1 MSFRRRLLL
10 VMLAVLVVAQLGTAL
25 ATLDTIRRDVLNK
38 GSREIDVA
46 LDVTRQLLAERGR
59 HLRDNVAVLASDFG
73 FRAAVAT
80 QDTNTL
86 NSVLLNHGERAGA
99 DMVLLTD
106 PDGRILA
113 SSHQEIGTRMPF
125 ESLWKEASNHDS
137 AVGVVLQDGVP
148 YQMVLMPVR
157 APGLIGWVGMGFML
171 DDQLAREIGDL
182 TRLSVSFMVDETGH
196 EKTPPAFV
204 VGALQSAPA
213 SVLDTFRN
221 ALMQGRFIDHSDM
234 EEMTDTLARATL
246 LQSDGSGR
254 TWVIIQHGRGNL
266 LAVYDALSWQ
276 LLWIFAVMLILTATV
291 AALIARSMTRP
302 LLQLVA
308 SARRIGRGERLAAL
322 DHGRH
327 REIGLL
333 ADTLMGMQADID
345 QREQCLLHHAR
356 HDRLTGLSNRDSAQ
370 QDIARAIERN
380 MPFTLVRLSI
390 VGFRQINDTF
400 GYTVGDEVLRML
412 ARRLEGLDLPHQQT
426 YRLGGDEFL
435 LLLPEEGITSQYI
448 MTLHEHLARPFEH
461 ERSPI
466 ALTTVAGEVSYPEH
480 GERAGLLLR
489 CAEIAMDRARHEHSR
504 HVRYEKGQD
513 EQHQRRLALAR
524 DLGAAVEQDQ
534 LTMVYQPKIMA
545 GSGAVMGFEALM
557 RWHHPDFGFVPPDEF
572 IALAE
577 QSGRMALLT
586 HWMLRTVCRQ
596 IDLWAQ
602 QGEVVSV
609 AVNLSAHDVMDV
621 TLPERIHLL
630 LQDYQLGPE
639 RLRLEVTESALI
651 RDPALAQGN
660 LIALRNAG
668 LHIAVDDYGT
678 GYSSL
683 SQLKRLPVQEL
694 KIDKSFVMKLDHD
707 SEDRII
713 VRSTIE
719 LAHSLGLS
727 VVAEG
732 VETEASKR
740 LLVTMGCDVLQG
752 YLISRPLPADQVID
766 WIGQYRE
773 GDPTARRAQG

>member
-10 VMLAVLVVAQLGTAL
+10 VMLAVLVVAQLGTAM
-25 ATLDTIRRDVLNK
+25 ATLDTIRRDVLHK

-46 LDVTRQLLAERGR
+46 LDVSRRLLAERGH
-59 HLRDNVAVLASDFG
+59 HLRDNVAVLASDYG

-86 NSVLLNHGERAGA
+86 SSVLLNHGERAGA

-106 PDGRILA
+106 PEGRILA
-113 SSHQEIGTRMPF
+113 GSHQNVGTEMPF
-125 ESLWKEASNHDS
+125 QALWQKAGSHDS

-171 DDQLAREIGDL
+171 DDQLARELGAL
-182 TRLSVSFMVDETGH
+182 TRLSVSFLVDEPGRNDTQP
-196 EKTPPAFV
+196 TFV
-204 VGALQSAPA
+204 VGALQPAPV
-213 SVLDTFRN
+213 SVLNAFRD

-234 EEMTDTLARATL
+234 EQMTDTLARAMQ
-246 LQSDGSGR
+246 LQGDDSGR
-254 TWVIIQHGRGNL
+254 TWVIIQHGRSDL

-276 LLWIFAVMLILTATV
+276 LLWIFAAMLVLTAIV

-302 LLQLVA
+302 LLRLVA
-308 SARRIGRGERLAAL
+308 SARRIGRGERLSAL

-333 ADTLMGMQADID
+333 ADTLMGMQDDID
-345 QREQCLLHHAR
+345 QREQRLMYQSR
-356 HDRLTGLSNRDSAQ
+356 HDRLTGLANRDSAQ
-370 QDIARAIERN
+370 QDIADTLERGT
-380 MPFTLVRLSI
+380 PFTLLRLSI

-400 GYTVGDEVLRML
+400 GYTVGDGVLRML
-412 ARRLEGLDLPHQQT
+412 AKRLEELALPDQRT

-435 LLLPEEGITSQYI
+435 LILPGEGLAPQDIV
-448 MTLHEHLARPFEH
+448 TLHAQLSHPVEH
-461 ERSPI
+461 EHSPI
-466 ALTTVAGEVSYPEH
+466 ALTLIVGEVSYPEH
-480 GERAGLLLR
+480 GVSADLLLR
-489 CAEIAMDRARHEHSR
+489 CAEIAMDRARHGHTR
-504 HVRYEKGQD
+504 HMRYETGQD

-524 DLGAAVEQDQ
+524 NLGTAVEQDQ
-534 LTMVYQPKIMA
+534 LTMVYQPKILA
-545 GSGAVMGFEALM
+545 ASGEVMGFEALM
-557 RWHHPDFGFVPPDEF
+557 RWRHPGFGFVPPDEF

-577 QSGRMALLT
+577 QSGRITQLT
-586 HWMLRTVCRQ
+586 QWMLRTVCRQ

-602 QGEVVSV
+602 QGEVVAV
-609 AVNLSAHDVMDV
+609 AVNLSAHDVMDI

-651 RDPALAQGN
+651 QDPALAQAN

-694 KIDKSFVMKLDHD
+694 KIDKSFILKLDHD

-732 VETEASKR
+732 VETDASQA
-740 LLVTMGCDVLQG
+740 LLLAMGCDVLQG
-752 YLISRPLPADQVID
+752 YLISRPLPFDQVID
-766 WIGQYRE
+766 WMTQYRK
-773 GDPTARRAQG
+773 GDTTTRRAHG

>member
-10 VMLAVLVVAQLGTAL
+10 VMLAVLVVAQLGTAV
-25 ATLDTIRRDVLNK
+25 ATLDTIRRDVLHK
-38 GSREIDVA
+38 GSREINVA
-46 LDVTRQLLAERGR
+46 LDVTRQLLAERGQ

-86 NSVLLNHGERAGA
+86 SSVLLNHGERAGA
-99 DMVLLTD
+99 DMVLLAD
-106 PDGRILA
+106 PEGRILA
-113 SSHQEIGTRMPF
+113 GSHQAVGSEMPF
-125 ESLWKEASNHDS
+125 EALWQKAGNHDS

-157 APGLIGWVGMGFML
+157 APSLIGWVGMGFML
-171 DDQLAREIGDL
+171 DDQLAHELGAL
-182 TRLSVSFMVDETGH
+182 TRLSVSFMVDERPLEDTQ
-196 EKTPPAFV
+196 PAFV

-213 SVLDTFRN
+213 SVISAFQN
-221 ALMQGRFIDHSDM
+221 SLMQGRFIDHSDM
-234 EEMTDTLARATL
+234 EKMTDTLARAMQ
-246 LQSDGSGR
+246 LQGNDSGR
-254 TWVIIQHGRGNL
+254 TWVIIQHDRGDL
-266 LAVYDALSWQ
+266 LAVYHALSWQ
-276 LLWIFAVMLILTATV
+276 LLCIFAVMLILTAIV

-302 LLQLVA
+302 LLRLVA
-308 SARRIGRGERLAAL
+308 SARRIGRGERLSAL

-345 QREQCLLHHAR
+345 QREQSLLYQSR

-370 QDIARAIERN
+370 QDIADTLEQGT
-380 MPFTLVRLSI
+380 PFTLLRLSI

-412 ARRLEGLDLPHQQT
+412 AQRLEKLSLPCQRT

-435 LLLPEEGITSQYI
+435 LMLPGEGITPQGI
-448 MTLHEHLARPFEH
+448 ITLHEHLSRPVEH
-461 ERSPI
+461 EHSPI
-466 ALTTVAGEVSYPEH
+466 ALTLIVGEVSYPEH

-489 CAEIAMDRARHEHSR
+489 CAEIAMDRARHGHTR
-504 HVRYEKGQD
+504 HVRYEMGQD
-513 EQHQRRLALAR
+513 EQHQRRLSLAR
-524 DLGAAVEQDQ
+524 DLEIAVEQGQ
-534 LTMVYQPKIMA
+534 LTMVYQPKVMA
-545 GSGAVMGFEALM
+545 ASGEIMGFEALM
-557 RWHHPDFGFVPPDEF
+557 RWHHPTFGFVPPDEF

-577 QSGRMALLT
+577 QSGRITQLT
-586 HWMLRTVCRQ
+586 QWMLRTVCRQ

-602 QGEVVSV
+602 QGVSLCV
-609 AVNLSAHDVMDV
+609 AVNLSAHDVMDI

-651 RDPALAQGN
+651 QDPALAQGN

-694 KIDKSFVMKLDHD
+694 KIDKSFILKIDHD

-732 VETEASKR
+732 VETDASR
-740 LLVTMGCDVLQG
+740 ILLMTLGCDVLQG
-752 YLISRPLPADQVID
+752 YLISRPLPSDQVIE
-766 WIGQYRE
+766 WITRYRE
-773 GDPTARRAQG
+773 GGTTTRSAQG